1 MFQLVRYDNLK
12 SAVAR
17 VLKGRR
23 RSESDRFVALR
34 SHYLF
39 ESSFCQRG
47 EQGAHEKG
55 GVESE
60 VGRFRRRHLVPVPRV
75 GSMAELNRL
84 SSALDKMMSS
94 MEGDLRDYRRERFS
108 EVRSSLSSLAAKTSA
123 SSVTRQKSA

>member
-1 MFQLVRYDNLK
+1 VFQLVRCDNLR
-12 SAVAR
+12 SGVAR

-55 GVESE
+55 GLENE
-60 VGRFRRRHLVPVPRV
+60 VGRFRHRHLVPVPK
-75 GSMAELNRL
+75 G
-84 SSALDKMMSS
+84 
-94 MEGDLRDYRRERFS
+94 RE
-108 EVRSSLSSLAAKTSA
+108 
-123 SSVTRQKSA
+123 